1 MTPGEATGRWTKG
14 AGIALAAVLAV
25 ATMGF
30 LLWRADPGQTGKAG
44 SPASEDETAT
54 SSAVSMPD
62 GPVEVMGV
70 EVLQPVADAGR
81 VALNTAVKR
90 EWLLHNTGTTPIS
103 LGRANIEVLEGC

>member
-1 MTPGEATGRWTKG
+1 
-14 AGIALAAVLAV
+14 
-25 ATMGF
+25 MGF
-30 LLWRADPGQTGKAG
+30 LLWRADPGQTGTAG
-44 SPASEDETAT
+44 SLDPEDEGAT
-54 SSAVSMPD
+54 SSAVSLPD

-90 EWLLHNTGTTPIS
+90 EWLLHNTGTTPIT